1 MKVYHLFVNFN
12 AYESMTYRSYL
23 YLDLYLDPMK
33 RDLKNKKRDQIINDL
48 IVVVRRSYLS
58 DILGDTHI
66 ALTVMVQVTE
76 SASDAA
82 GQLLPFTLPMVFT
95 HPQNGPSEA
104 HRRSPT
110 VDQKWIHRI
119 AGIHCESAM
128 TFGDVYDR
136 RGGRK

>member
-48 IVVVRRSYLS
+48 IVVRRSYLS

-66 ALTVMVQVTE
+66 ALTFMVQVTE

>member
-48 IVVVRRSYLS
+48 IVVRRSYLS

-66 ALTVMVQVTE
+66 ALTFMVQVTE

-95 HPQNGPSEA
+95 HPQNGPREA

-119 AGIHCESAM
+119 AGVHCESAM

>member
-1 MKVYHLFVNFN
+1 
-12 AYESMTYRSYL
+12 MTYRSYL

-48 IVVVRRSYLS
+48 IVVRRSYLS

-66 ALTVMVQVTE
+66 ALTFMVQVTE